1 MLKGISP
8 VLSPDLLKVLCEM
21 GHGDEIVISDA
32 HFPAHSFGRS
42 CNNVLRADG
51 LGADKLLA
59 GLAPLFQLDQ
69 YVKEPVV
76 MMAAVPGDT
85 LHINGADILLVAMT
99 TKHRLG
105 RDVFLLSFRLGD
117 AHRDLESERYY

>member
-1 MLKGISP
+1 MRPRAAAMCALIGMADRFFEYRRA
-8 VLSPDLLKVLCEM
+8 VGAL
-21 GHGDEIVISDA
+21 A
-32 HFPAHSFGRS
+32 HFRVAP
-42 CNNVLRADG
+42 LRENRRARDG
-51 LGADKLLA
+51 LITSFALIM
-59 GLAPLFQLDQ
+59 P
-69 YVKEPVV
+69 
-76 MMAAVPGDT
+76 AVPGDT

>member
-1 MLKGISP
+1 MRPRAAAMCALIGMVDRFFEYRRAVGAPP
-8 VLSPDLLKVLCEM
+8 VGAL
-21 GHGDEIVISDA
+21 A
-32 HFPAHSFGRS
+32 HFRVAP
-42 CNNVLRADG
+42 LRENRRARDG
-51 LGADKLLA
+51 LITSFALIM
-59 GLAPLFQLDQ
+59 P
-69 YVKEPVV
+69 
-76 MMAAVPGDT
+76 AVPGDT